1 MAIKKLNSNE
11 IEILASTYNGLN
23 WLEENITPNMGT
35 LADSAFGGIPAL
47 KAIITEILVTQ
58 GTIKD

>member
-1 MAIKKLNSNE
+1 MATKKLNSKE
-11 IEILASTYNGLN
+11 IEILASTYNGLL

>member
-11 IEILASTYNGLN
+11 IKILANTYNGLN

-47 KAIITEILVTQ
+47 KTIITEILVTQ
-58 GTIKD
+58 GTIKN